1 MYVLQIISKEV
12 YKPNSDITDT
22 TGRTSHISE
31 LVSSDQGLEEIQIRS
46 SQEEEFTPSI
56 SEHIGSNT
64 ILLNVIMITY
74 FIALQQQSQELSE
87 LKKDVTDKQGDA
99 VKDK

>member
-1 MYVLQIISKEV
+1 
-12 YKPNSDITDT
+12 
-22 TGRTSHISE
+22 
-31 LVSSDQGLEEIQIRS
+31 
-46 SQEEEFTPSI
+46 
-56 SEHIGSNT
+56 
-64 ILLNVIMITY
+64 MITY